1 MIGPGRVLVTG
12 GDGFIGRHL
21 VRALVARGD
30 DVIVLDS
37 HEEQVHPGDVSRL
50 PGRQPFMG
58 NPVYFTGDVGHPGAV
73 ALAMEGVDRVV
84 HLAAV
89 VGVGQ
94 SMYQFANY
102 VQKNS
107 LATAS
112 FLEAVVAQRPRIE
125 RLIVASS
132 MSVYGEGAK
141 ECRACDHPSPGPRSP
156 ERLAA
161 GQWGVPCVSCGK
173 DMQAMSSDETDRLN
187 PTSVYAITKRDQEEL
202 CLTVGAAYD
211 IPTLALRFFNV
222 YGPGQSLSNPYT
234 GAAAIFASRLLNG
247 KPPIVFEDG
256 EQERDFIH
264 VSDIVRG
271 ILLALDATDVSE
283 RAINLGTGR
292 PTQIRRIAH
301 ILADVLAPD
310 INPVYTNEYRTGDIR
325 HCFAD
330 TWAAE
335 TQLCFVAD
343 TPVDIGIRELAADI
357 RGRTPNDTLEAHI
370 SDLRTSGLLQ

>member
-1 MIGPGRVLVTG
+1 MSGRVLVTG
-12 GDGFIGRHL
+12 GAGFIGRHL
-21 VRALVARGD
+21 VRALLARGD
-30 DVIVLDS
+30 DVVVIDS
-37 HEEQVHPGDVSRL
+37 FETQVHGPRRPLLEGRPGDRSVL
-50 PGRQPFMG
+50 Y
-58 NPVYFTGDVGHPGAV
+58 VEDVGDCAILKH
-73 ALAMEGVDRVV
+73 ALCGTDRIV
-84 HLAAV
+84 HLAAA

-94 SMYQFANY
+94 SMYQFASY

-141 ECRACDHPSPGPRSP
+141 ECRACDRPFPGLRSP

-161 GQWGVPCVSCGK
+161 GQWGVPCISCGR

-202 CLTVGAAYD
+202 CLTVGGAYD

-264 VSDIVRG
+264 VSDVVRG
-271 ILLALDATDVSE
+271 ILLALDATDVSG

-292 PTQIRRIAH
+292 PTQIGRIAR

-310 INPVYTNEYRTGDIR
+310 INPVYTDEYRTGDIR

-335 TQLCFVAD
+335 TQLCFQANV
-343 TPVDIGIRELAADI
+343 PVDVGIRELAADI
-357 RGRTPNDTLEAHI
+357 RGRTPNDTLEVHI
-370 SDLRTSGLLQ
+370 SDLRARGLAR

>member
-1 MIGPGRVLVTG
+1 MSGRVLVTG
-12 GDGFIGRHL
+12 GAGFIGSHL
-21 VRALVARGD
+21 VRALLARGD
-30 DVIVLDS
+30 EVVIVDS
-37 HEEQVHPGDVSRL
+37 FEEQVHGQRRPRPEGPQGDGSVL
-50 PGRQPFMG
+50 Y
-58 NPVYFTGDVGHPGAV
+58 VGDVGDCAV
-73 ALAMEGVDRVV
+73 LKHALRGTDRIV
-84 HLAAV
+84 HLAAA

-94 SMYQFANY
+94 SMYAPEMY
-102 VQKNS
+102 VRKNS
-107 LATAS
+107 LATVS
-112 FLEAVVAQRPRIE
+112 FLESVIAQPQRIE

-141 ECRACDHPSPGPRSP
+141 ECRACDHPHPGPRSP
-156 ERLAA
+156 ERLAS
-161 GQWGVPCVSCGK
+161 GRWGVPCIACGK

-202 CLTVGAAYD
+202 CLNVGAAYD

-271 ILLALDATDVSE
+271 ILLSLDATDVSGC
-283 RAINLGTGR
+283 AINLGTGR
-292 PTQIRRIAH
+292 PTQIGRVAR

-310 INPVYTNEYRTGDIR
+310 INPVYTNEYRAGDIR

-343 TPVDIGIRELAADI
+343 TPVDVGLRELAADI

-370 SDLRTSGLLQ
+370 SDLRARGLAR